1 MIERQVGT
9 EGTDA
14 LDTVVRRQ
22 FSEKVRFEVRV

>member
-1 MIERQVGT
+1 MIERQV
-9 EGTDA
+9 GTDA